1 MENDFPLK
9 GKTVLVTRNKAQATS
24 FKQKVEALGGKA
36 VLTSLITF
44 RRALPNDV
52 AEQVREDLAAPGW
65 LVFTSVNGADFFFS
79 YLKENQLILPAH
91 KKIAA
96 VGEKTARRLKTHN
109 VSVDVMPQEYIA
121 EQLADALKQ
130 HAEPGEPITVM
141 KGNLSRDVIKQELVP
156 LGFEVKEWV
165 LYETIPDEEGIEAL
179 KDAAGQYSFDY
190 VTFTSSSTVHTFMHV
205 LGEELK
211 KWKAN
216 GTACISIGPL
226 TNDALLT
233 YGITSHTPDTF
244 TIDGMLELMCSMSRE
259 EERI

>member
-9 GKTVLVTRNKAQATS
+9 GKTVLVTRNKAQAAS
-24 FKQKVEALGGKA
+24 FQQKVEALGGKA

-96 VGEKTARRLKTHN
+96 VGEKTARRLKMHN

-130 HAEPGEPITVM
+130 HAEPG
-141 KGNLSRDVIKQELVP
+141 GDHYRDERE
-156 LGFEVKEWV
+156 F
-165 LYETIPDEEGIEAL
+165 
-179 KDAAGQYSFDY
+179 
-190 VTFTSSSTVHTFMHV
+190 VT
-205 LGEELK
+205 
-211 KWKAN
+211 
-216 GTACISIGPL
+216 
-226 TNDALLT
+226 
-233 YGITSHTPDTF
+233 
-244 TIDGMLELMCSMSRE
+244 
-259 EERI
+259 

>member
-1 MENDFPLK
+1 M
-9 GKTVLVTRNKAQATS
+9 
-24 FKQKVEALGGKA
+24 
-36 VLTSLITF
+36 
-44 RRALPNDV
+44 
-52 AEQVREDLAAPGW
+52 
-65 LVFTSVNGADFFFS
+65 NGADFFFS

-96 VGEKTARRLKTHN
+96 VGEKTARRLKMHN

-130 HAEPGEPITVM
+130 HAEPGETITVM

>member
-1 MENDFPLK
+1 MENDFPLE

-24 FKQKVEALGGKA
+24 FQQKVEALGGKA

-52 AEQVREDLAAPGW
+52 AEQVREDLAA
-65 LVFTSVNGADFFFS
+65 LVLACFYKCERGRLLFS

-130 HAEPGEPITVM
+130 HAEPG
-141 KGNLSRDVIKQELVP
+141 SP
-156 LGFEVKEWV
+156 L
-165 LYETIPDEEGIEAL
+165 P
-179 KDAAGQYSFDY
+179 
-190 VTFTSSSTVHTFMHV
+190 
-205 LGEELK
+205 
-211 KWKAN
+211 
-216 GTACISIGPL
+216 
-226 TNDALLT
+226 
-233 YGITSHTPDTF
+233 
-244 TIDGMLELMCSMSRE
+244 
-259 EERI
+259 